1 MPKVPHTKH
10 HPLIMASFTITDF
23 QSHTAATGRAP
34 PANTNGGRKEEE
46 EEEEDLFEIN
56 LEAVNSFP
64 PPQNYWESYFATTGT
79 TTSSSSACG
88 ALMANCLLPISDV
101 SNAVP
106 ISRFQIVQNLVFP
119 KPRAFGITNQ
129 HSKSCSIFTWIS
141 EGNE

>member
-64 PPQNYWESYFATTGT
+64 APQNYWESYFATTS

-106 ISRFQIVQNLVFP
+106 IWVPNST
-119 KPRAFGITNQ
+119 KFGIPQAKGFWNN
-129 HSKSCSIFTWIS
+129 KSTQQKLLYIYLD
-141 EGNE
+141 